1 MFLTTR
7 LDASPRPPADN
18 WSEAG
23 GFGDI
28 KAAWVKQAAVNQA
41 ACTGMA
47 LLEWLTE
54 LSSFM

>member
-7 LDASPRPPADN
+7 LDASPRPPVDN
-18 WSEAG
+18 WSEPG
-23 GFGDI
+23 GDI